1 MESPNDWN
9 SLEFLTLRV
18 VCHDSTAT
26 HQLQFSFSYSGR
38 GFWWFPCWIPAL
50 ENQWAVMTC
59 IFLSFSLYWFQWFAL
74 FPPVCGAKKCCWLV
88 SLFGFLLAI
97 RIAWQLPI
105 NSHAEPETRSPIVF
119 CKAVLTHGPLIS
131 TISTTYKIHSV
142 LNLEMQLDNIF
153 S

>member
-1 MESPNDWN
+1 MTLQQLINYNSVFPTQAVVSDGFHAESLLWKISELWWP
-9 SLEFLTLRV
+9 V
-18 VCHDSTAT
+18 
-26 HQLQFSFSYSGR
+26 FS
-38 GFWWFPCWIPAL
+38 CL
-50 ENQWAVMTC
+50 
-59 IFLSFSLYWFQWFAL
+59 SLYIGFSGLPCFLQSVE
-74 FPPVCGAKKCCWLV
+74 PRSCWLV